1 MRDQALR
8 LEYVHVPEWPP
19 LAWLARCARSG
30 STIVVFHGSR
40 VETHDEWFCEA
51 AWAGDYSAGGFD
63 RTDIVAGSGG
73 RLRGGELIFVSS
85 GSTVDRLNALEP
97 EGEAWVSNSLAC
109 LVASADANLSP
120 SYTQYWRTFRSIVRG
135 IKGYRPDLPTSAGSI
150 RLVYFDNLVWD
161 GRALSL
167 RPKPGL
173 GRDFSNFAR
182 VGGFLKGSMQGM
194 AENMASPARRFPYR
208 MLTTA
213 SSGYDSSTVT
223 VLAHQAGCESVVC
236 VDHDRQGDDDSGEP
250 LARVLGMKV
259 ISIKSHDWRKADLPE
274 VAFLASDSHGG
285 DVFFKGAEAALE
297 GTVLFTG
304 FHGDKM
310 WDKHP
315 KDVSENIV
323 RGDQSGL
330 SLAEYRLRAG
340 FIHCPVPFWGVRQI
354 RDMCAVSRSPE
365 LEPWDVP
372 GDYSRPICRRIVEEA
387 GVPRDMFGITKK
399 ATWVQFIGSRE
410 FMCESSVENYMDWL
424 RANRADW
431 FKRGRVPPIASMEV
445 DRLELAGRYWF
456 RLDSSASS
464 HSKNGSHKLSFPAR
478 VRAAISE
485 RPTRLRRHVFPWAVE
500 HARKS
505 YVRPF

>member
-1 MRDQALR
+1 MPDQTMR
-8 LEYVHVPEWPP
+8 LEYVPVPEWPP
-19 LAWLARCARSG
+19 LAWLARCERSG
-30 STIVVFHGSR
+30 SKAVVFHGSR

-51 AWAGDYSAGGFD
+51 AWAGDYQDGDFD

-85 GSTVDRLNALEP
+85 GSTVDRLNALER

-109 LVASADANLSP
+109 LVASAEATLSP
-120 SYTQYWRTFRSIVRG
+120 SYTQYWRTFRSVVRG
-135 IKGYRPDLPTSAGSI
+135 IRGYRPDLPTSAGPI

-161 GRALSL
+161 GRALTL

-173 GRDFSNFAR
+173 GRDFSSFAR
-182 VGGFLKGSMQGM
+182 FSGFLSESMEAM
-194 AENMASPARRFPYR
+194 ARNMASPGRRFPYR
-208 MLTTA
+208 LLTTA

-223 VLAHQAGCESVVC
+223 VLARQAGCEFVVC
-236 VDHDRQGDDDSGEP
+236 VDHDREGDDDSGEP

-259 ISIKSHDWRKADLPE
+259 VSIKSHAWRRNDLPE
-274 VAFLASDSHGG
+274 VAFLAADSHGG
-285 DVFFKGAEAALE
+285 DVFFKGAEPALE

-330 SLAEYRLRAG
+330 SLSEYRLRAG
-340 FIHCPVPFWGVRQI
+340 FLHCPVPFWGVRQI
-354 RDMCAVSRSPE
+354 RDVKAISNSPE
-365 LEPWDVP
+365 LEAWDVE

-387 GVPRDMFGITKK
+387 GVPRELFGTKKK

-410 FMCESSVENYMDWL
+410 FMCESSVHDYMDWL
-424 RANRADW
+424 RANRTDW
-431 FKRGRVPPIASMEV
+431 LRRGRIPPIVSMEV
-445 DRLELAGRYWF
+445 DRLELAGRHF
-456 RLDSSASS
+456 FLLDASRSS
-464 HSKNGSHKLSFPAR
+464 HGKNGQKLSFPTR

-500 HARKS
+500 HAQKS